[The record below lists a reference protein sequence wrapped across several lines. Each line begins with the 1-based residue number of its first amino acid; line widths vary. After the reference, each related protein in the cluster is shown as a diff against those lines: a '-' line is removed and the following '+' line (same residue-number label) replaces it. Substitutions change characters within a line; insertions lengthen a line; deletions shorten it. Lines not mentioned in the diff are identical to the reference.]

1 MLLLMLFIISSLSWH
16 ASLSVWA
23 PDTAGEGS
31 TSTSSPCSF
40 ELFLEEKNS
49 QLGLDLV
56 NAVPGSIFSP
66 NPTFVPRLPDGSV

>member
-31 TSTSSPCSF
+31 TATSSPCSF

-56 NAVPGSIFSP
+56 NAVPGSIFFTKP
-66 NPTFVPRLPDGSV
+66 HVCPQAA